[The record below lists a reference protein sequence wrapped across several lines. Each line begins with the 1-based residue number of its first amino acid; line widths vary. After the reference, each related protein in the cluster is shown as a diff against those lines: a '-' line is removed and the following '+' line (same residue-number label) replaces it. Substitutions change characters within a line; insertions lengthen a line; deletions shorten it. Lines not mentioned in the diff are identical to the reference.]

1 MNTTHAAAGVY
12 FPVTEQDGT
21 LVNLTLQGQVI
32 RADVYA
38 DGAYTVWAGF
48 ESIAT
53 GQLNG
58 TEGPLMVF
66 FAAEAMV
73 WSYGIDTDREAN
85 AAAEL
90 AATIEHVDANEVSE
104 AVAQVRADGAEKL
117 AEAAEMEAQGTEPIV
132 IAVRR
137 NGEVRGH
144 RKIGAWD
151 PRHPARAAGSVRR
164 AGERLSR
171 WTQAD
176 EDAYGRYISDGL
188 ADTDGYYA
196 PLDRAAWSYGR

>member
-12 FPVTEQDGT
+12 FPVTEQDGA

-48 ESIAT
+48 ESVAT
-53 GQLNG
+53 GQLDG

-73 WSYGIDTDREAN
+73 WSYGIDADREDN

-90 AATIEHVDANEVSE
+90 AATIEHVDASEVSE
-104 AVAQVRADGAEKL
+104 AVAQVRDFGAKMV
-117 AEAAEMEAQGTEPIV
+117 AQAAELAAQGDAPVQIV
-132 IAVRR
+132 TS
-137 NGEVRGH
+137 RG
-144 RKIGAWD
+144 RKITRYASD
-151 PRHPARAAGSVRR
+151 PRHPFRAAESLRR
-164 AGERLSR
+164 GGQRLLA

-176 EDAYGRYISDGL
+176 EDTYGRYVSDGL

>member
-1 MNTTHAAAGVY
+1 MNTIHAAAGVY
-12 FPVTEQDGT
+12 FPVTEQDGA

-48 ESIAT
+48 ESVAT
-53 GQLNG
+53 GQLDG

-90 AATIEHVDANEVSE
+90 AATIEHVDASEVSE
-104 AVAQVRADGAEKL
+104 AVAQVRADGARQI
-117 AEAAEMEAQGTEPIV
+117 AQAAELAAQGDAPVQIV
-132 IAVRR
+132 TS
-137 NGEVRGH
+137 RG
-144 RKIGAWD
+144 RKITRYASD
-151 PRHPARAAGSVRR
+151 PRHPFRAAETIRR

-176 EDAYGRYISDGL
+176 EDAYGRYVSDGL